1 MSNGQIWVGSI
12 PPMAQSSLN
21 LLYLR
26 LTILGLHVPR
36 LAELPCK
43 EIVEGSIPFGS
54 TKIQFSWASNSDG
67 LEYLADTEEVGGS
80 NPSLPTKQ
88 VKLS

>member
-1 MSNGQIWVGSI
+1 MYMSKGQIWVGSI

-26 LTILGLHVPR
+26 LSILGLHVPR

-54 TKIQFSWASNSDG
+54 TKNTIFM
-67 LEYLADTEEVGGS
+67 VGIVFNG
-80 NPSLPTKQ
+80 Q
-88 VKLS
+88 VTQMV